1 MKEDDDE
8 DEYSGE
14 AGAESRGEEAVK
26 RITPRVKE
34 GSFSDEIF
42 LEFALYEIERCR
54 LLFEAGDRGALLE
67 ALGQCAEQDLPMPD
81 WLARAYLR
89 AYREGI
95 HYKVR
100 SWDDV
105 FGSPSPKG
113 KNLELARVRR
123 TQIFEVYTCVRG
135 ILDREPNTAIDQGL
149 FERVGK
155 ELGISWSTVKN
166 LYYAKDAPRAAE
178 LHPFV
183 QALWRPYIVE
193 PRSED

>member
-1 MKEDDDE
+1 MTE
-8 DEYSGE
+8 
-14 AGAESRGEEAVK
+14 
-26 RITPRVKE
+26 
-34 GSFSDEIF
+34 DEIF
-42 LEFALYEIERCR
+42 DEFHRQEIEQCRIQFEGGESRALLSALYH
-54 LLFEAGDRGALLE
+54 
-67 ALGQCAEQDLPMPD
+67 CAMRDFPMPD
-81 WLARAYLR
+81 WLSRAFLR

-123 TQIFEVYTCVRG
+123 TQIFEVYLCVRG
-135 ILDREPNTAIDQGL
+135 IIDREPNTAIDQGL

-166 LYYAKDAPRAAE
+166 LYYAKDAPRAAK

-183 QALWRPYIVE
+183 QALLAPYKAE
-193 PRSED
+193 PPGED

>member
-1 MKEDDDE
+1 M
-8 DEYSGE
+8 
-14 AGAESRGEEAVK
+14 K
-26 RITPRVKE
+26 RIKPQVKE
-34 GSFSDEIF
+34 GSSSDDVF
-42 LEFALYEIERCR
+42 REFALYEIERCR
-54 LLFEAGDRGALLE
+54 LLFEAGDRGALLQ
-67 ALGQCAEQDLPMPD
+67 ALGECSLQDLPMPD

-123 TQIFEVYTCVRG
+123 TQIVEVYICVRG
-135 ILDREPNTAIDQGL
+135 ILDREPSPAIDQGL

-166 LYYAKDAPRAAE
+166 LYYAKDSPRAAK

-183 QALWRPYIVE
+183 QALLEPYIVE
-193 PRSED
+193 PPSED